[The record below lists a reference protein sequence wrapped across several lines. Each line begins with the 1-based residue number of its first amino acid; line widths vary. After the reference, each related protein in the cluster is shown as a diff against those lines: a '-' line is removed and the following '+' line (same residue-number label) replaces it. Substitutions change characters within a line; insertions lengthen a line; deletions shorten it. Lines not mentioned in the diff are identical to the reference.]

1 MKKAVDID
9 NEMKA
14 ELIRRAIGA
23 QKYSFAPYSRYNVGA
38 AALFDSGEIYTG
50 VNVESASFSGTIC
63 AERNAIFSAVAKG
76 LTKYRAI
83 AVSGGMKGQ
92 APADYCMPCG
102 MCLQV
107 MSEFC
112 DPSFKV
118 YIVKGRE
125 EVLQYQLRDLLPETF
140 KSLPI

>member
-1 MKKAVDID
+1 MDRDLSVEEFNKIVD
-9 NEMKA
+9 A
-14 ELIRRAIGA
+14 AIA
-23 QKYSFAPYSRYNVGA
+23 APANAYVPYSGFSVGA
-38 AALFDSGEIYTG
+38 ALLAENGEVITG
-50 VNVESASFSGTIC
+50 CNVENASYPAGLC
-63 AERNAIFSAVAKG
+63 AERVAIFSAVAKG

>member
-1 MKKAVDID
+1 MDRDLSVEEFNKIVDAAI
-9 NEMKA
+9 A
-14 ELIRRAIGA
+14 ARANA
-23 QKYSFAPYSRYNVGA
+23 YVPYSGFSVGA
-38 AALFDSGEIYTG
+38 ALLAENGEVITG
-50 VNVESASFSGTIC
+50 CNVENASYPAGLC
-63 AERNAIFSAVAKG
+63 AERVAIFSAVAKG

>member
-1 MKKAVDID
+1 MDRDLSAEEFCKIVDTAIAAREKA
-9 NEMKA
+9 
-14 ELIRRAIGA
+14 
-23 QKYSFAPYSRYNVGA
+23 YAPYSGFSVGA
-38 AALFDSGEIYTG
+38 ALLAENGEVITG
-50 VNVESASFSGTIC
+50 CNVENASYPAGLC
-63 AERNAIFSAVAKG
+63 AERVAIFSAVAKG

-83 AVSGGMKGQ
+83 AISGGMKGQ

>member
-1 MKKAVDID
+1 MDRDLSVEEFNKIVDAAI
-9 NEMKA
+9 A
-14 ELIRRAIGA
+14 ARANA
-23 QKYSFAPYSRYNVGA
+23 YVPYSGFSVGA
-38 AALFDSGEIYTG
+38 ALLAENGEMITG
-50 VNVESASFSGTIC
+50 CNVENASYPAGLC
-63 AERNAIFSAVAKG
+63 AERVAIFSAVAKG